1 MNKIKI
7 TLLSGLLV
15 LTAFSMAYAQ
25 GPHHHHPHPHGG
37 PAMHDSAAV
46 PEMGMPGDGHCMPMP
61 MGGHTPG
68 DFNTAIQPQR
78 VAHFFDHHNGMDMF
92 AVINDADNS
101 VDVLLDT
108 PDTLQRSN
116 RDTVDIVAGVHEL
129 TKIYRP
135 KSLDIVD
142 GRIVYLAAN
151 CDSSIIRVLFSTPC
165 GKLKRIG
172 EVRFAGICD
181 AFTIGNGRMRVVG
194 DNPLGYTVAV
204 FDISE
209 GVENISAEKAHF
221 TNYHKP
227 KKAEEIAD
235 ADPVGI
241 GLTVAAVSVVF
252 LVLMFLA
259 IIFTQYGRL
268 LTYIHK
274 RRAAKAAAAQ
284 GANVETAME
293 NIDHSGDIDAVIA
306 AAIYLYNEELHDE
319 ENTVITFK
327 SVERPWTP
335 WNAKFYNMNQNNFN
349 NIRHTRR

>member
-25 GPHHHHPHPHGG
+25 GPHPNHPHHHGG
-37 PAMHDSAAV
+37 PVEQDTTV
-46 PEMGMPGDGHCMPMP
+46 PRDVVPGDGHCMPMP
-61 MGGHTPG
+61 MGGHQPG

-78 VAHFFDHHNGMDMF
+78 VAHFFDHHHGLDMF
-92 AVINDADNS
+92 AVINDADNC
-101 VDVLLDT
+101 VDVLFDM
-108 PDTLQRSN
+108 PDTIQRTC

-135 KSLDIVD
+135 KSLDIID
-142 GRIVYLAAN
+142 GKIVYLAAN
-151 CDSSIIRVLFSTPC
+151 SDSSIIRVLFATPC
-165 GKLKRIG
+165 GKIG
-172 EVRFAGICD
+172 RLAEVRFAGICD
-181 AFTIGNGRMRVVG
+181 AFTIGNGRIRATG

-209 GVENISAEKAHF
+209 GIESISAEKAHL

-227 KKAEEIAD
+227 KKAEVIAD
-235 ADPVGI
+235 ADPIGI

-252 LVLMFLA
+252 LVLMCLA

-268 LTYIHK
+268 LTYFQK

-284 GANVETAME
+284 GANVDAAVE
-293 NIDHSGDIDAVIA
+293 NIDHSGEIDAVIA